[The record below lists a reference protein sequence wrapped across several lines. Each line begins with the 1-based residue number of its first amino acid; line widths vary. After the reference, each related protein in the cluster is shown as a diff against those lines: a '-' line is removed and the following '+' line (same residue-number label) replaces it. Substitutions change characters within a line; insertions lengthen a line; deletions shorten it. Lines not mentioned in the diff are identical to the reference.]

1 MNQLLWYYAELGIVQ
16 IVSNSISDIE
26 LQMQTLEILLSYA
39 CNLEGLQYKLNDL
52 SREKRM
58 RSRF

>member
-39 CNLEGLQYKLNDL
+39 CNFEGLQYKLNDL